1 VSKGDGVAAQGRPS
15 GRTQAGSVVEAGAAA
30 GPGPRDN
37 AGMPRRN
44 DEVAALLGE
53 YAELISIT
61 GGDAFRARSYDRA
74 ARAIKGHPADVSAL
88 GAAGLRQI
96 PGVGK
101 SVADKVTEYLT
112 TGRIQAVE
120 EIRARIPPGVREM
133 IVIPALGPNR
143 ALRLHAELG
152 IGSVAELTE
161 AVRAGRLRDLKGF
174 GPKSEERILRGIEL
188 LGQAGE
194 RVLLSTG
201 LEIAEEMVTALRE
214 APGCVRCTY
223 AGSARRMRE
232 TVGDID
238 ILATVQESDTRAR
251 TTEPLMAAFV
261 ALPGVAE
268 VAARGDTKTT
278 VRTRRG
284 LQVDLRVVPE
294 DSWGAA
300 LQYFTGS
307 QAHNVRVREIAVRRG
322 LRLSEYG
329 LFGVESGERI
339 ASRTEEEVY
348 RALGLDWIPPTLRED
363 GGEVEAALRGELPA
377 LITEAGLRGDLHTHT
392 NLTDGVSS
400 LEDMVAA
407 ARERGYEYYAI
418 TDHAPD
424 LIMHRMTDEKMLAQR
439 EQVRA
444 LQDQAR
450 PLGEALGEAPAGT
463 PAGLTLLHGTELNI
477 GPDGSVDWPA
487 GFLEGFDVCV
497 ASVHS
502 HFGQPRAQMTRRFIA
517 AAENPHVNVIGHPLT
532 RIIGRRDPVDVDL
545 DELFGACARTGT
557 ALEINGSPHRRDL
570 PDEHLRR
577 AKEAGVKFA
586 IDSDAHATSELA
598 YARYGVGAAQRGW
611 LTPDDVIN
619 AWPLDRLR
627 AFLRKGR

>member
-1 VSKGDGVAAQGRPS
+1 MPRPNDGVAA
-15 GRTQAGSVVEAGAAA
+15 
-30 GPGPRDN
+30 
-37 AGMPRRN
+37 
-44 DEVAALLGE
+44 LLAE

-61 GGDAFRARSYDRA
+61 GGDAFRSRSYERA
-74 ARAIKGHPADVSAL
+74 ARAIRGHPVDVSDL
-88 GAAGLRQI
+88 DAAELRQI

-101 SVADKVTEYLT
+101 SVADKVTEYLR
-112 TGRIQAVE
+112 TGSIAAVE
-120 EIRARIPPGVREM
+120 AIRAEIPPGVREM
-133 IVIPALGPNR
+133 IAIPALGPNR
-143 ALRLHAELG
+143 ALQLHAELG

-161 AVRAGRLRDLKGF
+161 AVKDGRLRDLKGF

-188 LGQAGE
+188 LAQAGE

-201 LEIAEEMVTALRE
+201 LETAEDMVAALR
-214 APGCVRCTY
+214 AVPGCVRCTY

-238 ILATVQESDTRAR
+238 ILAAVPSTTVPSTAVPSTAVPTDTAA
-251 TTEPLMAAFV
+251 TQDPAGLVSAAASAPLMAAFV
-261 ALPGVAE
+261 ALPSVAE
-268 VAARGDTKTT
+268 VIASGPTKTT
-278 VRTRRG
+278 VRTNRG

-294 DSWGAA
+294 HSWGAA

-307 QAHNVRVREIAVRRG
+307 QAHNVRTREIAVRRG
-322 LRLSEYG
+322 YKLSEYG
-329 LFGVESGERI
+329 LFEVETGGLI
-339 ASRTEEEVY
+339 ASLTEEDIY
-348 RALGLDWIPPTLRED
+348 RALGMNWIPPTLRED
-363 GGEVEAALRGELPA
+363 GGEIEAASRDELPD
-377 LITEAGLRGDLHTHT
+377 LVTEADLRGDLHTHT
-392 NLTDGVSS
+392 NLTDGMSS
-400 LEDMVAA
+400 LEDMVSAA
-407 ARERGYEYYAI
+407 QDCGYEYYAI

-444 LQDQAR
+444 LQAKLQTKLQA
-450 PLGEALGEAPAGT
+450 ALLGT
-463 PAGLTLLHGTELNI
+463 PPALTLLHGSELNI

-487 GFLEGFDVCV
+487 SFLDGFDICV

-502 HFGQPRAQMTRRFIA
+502 HFGQPRAEMTRRFIR

-545 DELFGACARTGT
+545 DELFRACARTGT

-586 IDSDAHATSELA
+586 IDSDAHATSELSRP
-598 YARYGVGAAQRGW
+598 RYGVGSAQRGW
-611 LTPDDVIN
+611 LTKDDVIN
-619 AWPLDRLR
+619 TWPLDRLR
-627 AFLRKGR
+627 TFLRKAR